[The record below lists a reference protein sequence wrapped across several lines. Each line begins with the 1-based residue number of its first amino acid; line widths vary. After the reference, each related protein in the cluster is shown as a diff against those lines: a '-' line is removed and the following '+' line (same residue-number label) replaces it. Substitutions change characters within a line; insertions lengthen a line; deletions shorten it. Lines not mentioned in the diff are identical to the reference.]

1 MPTPFVTIA
10 GTTLP
15 TFTVA
20 LAVVIV
26 VSAGLLLRRAERP
39 AALADALL
47 LALLGALLLGRLFHA
62 GLNWDYFG
70 ANAGEILNL
79 RLGGLD
85 WHGAALGGWLGLQA
99 GALLRRPAADSADL
113 LDALAPLLPLLGM
126 AAWYGC
132 TGWGCGYG
140 REVATLADYPAWAAV
155 ESQDVFG
162 IVAPRLNTA
171 FFGGLLSAMALVI
184 TLGLA
189 WRGWMRG
196 QRFWCAL
203 ALLSAGMFMIGFLR
217 GDHALRWFGLRA
229 DQWLDLG
236 LATLSLYRIQRS
248 WQRWQS

>member
-20 LAVVIV
+20 LAAAVLVG
-26 VSAGLLLRRAERP
+26 AGLLLRRVERP

-47 LALLGALLLGRLFHA
+47 LTLLGALLGARLAHVM
-62 GLNWDYFG
+62 LNWDYFN
-70 ANAGEILNL
+70 ANVGEILNL

-85 WHGAALGGWLGLQA
+85 WHGAVIGGLAGLRL
-99 GALLRRPAADSADL
+99 GALLRRPSADL
-113 LDALAPLLPLLGM
+113 RPLLDTFALLLPLLGA

-132 TGWGCGYG
+132 AGWGCGYG
-140 REVATLADYPAWAAV
+140 REVATLADYPPWAAA

-171 FFGGLLSAMALVI
+171 FFGGLLCAVVLLVAL
-184 TLGLA
+184 GMA

-196 QRFWCAL
+196 RRFWCAL
-203 ALLSAGMFMIGFLR
+203 ALLSAGMFVIGFLR
-217 GDHALRWFGLRA
+217 GDHTLLWLGLRA
-229 DQWLDLG
+229 DQCFDLG
-236 LATLSLYRIQRS
+236 LGALSVYQIRKG
-248 WQRWQS
+248 